1 MAKDTAM
8 KDKDSYTKT
17 AHNGPKDGKK
27 GIPAKKK
34 NKGKK

>member
-1 MAKDTAM
+1 MAKDGSSM

-27 GIPAKKK
+27 GQVKKK
-34 NKGKK
+34 KPGKK